1 MKKKLISSKNPWEE
15 KIGYSRAVIIGDE
28 MEIAGTAAVKDE
40 AVFAPHDGY
49 EQTKFILEEL
59 KKLIEE
65 HGFSM
70 EDTVRSRMYVTDIS
84 QWEEVSRAFHQVFEH
99 IRPCATMVEVSKL
112 IHQEV
117 VVEIE
122 LSLKKA

>member
-1 MKKKLISSKNPWEE
+1 MSK
-15 KIGYSRAVIIGDE
+15 
-28 MEIAGTAAVKDE
+28 
-40 AVFAPHDGY
+40 
-49 EQTKFILEEL
+49 
-59 KKLIEE
+59 
-65 HGFSM
+65 
-70 EDTVRSRMYVTDIS
+70 DTIRSRMYVTDIS
-84 QWEEVSRAFHQVFEH
+84 QWEEVSRAYHEFFKD